1 MSIELDTLRL
11 KLIETQAAL
20 LQYQHQEVTD
30 RIKNMQT
37 AQAQAAHDQVADM
50 RDMPSGATKAPD
62 EFAGS

>member
-1 MSIELDTLRL
+1 MSMELETLRL

-20 LQYQHQEVTD
+20 LQYQHQEVTE

-50 RDMPSGATKAPD
+50 RDMPSGATKPTD
-62 EFAGS
+62 PYSGN